1 MSLADTDRSA
11 AARPPTPDG
20 TRPPDDR
27 HRPFAPLALVL
38 SLALCFAAA
47 GLGGAVT
54 SPQIDGWYRTIE
66 KPAFNPPDWIFGPV
80 WTVLFIMMALVLWQI
95 WRTPAPA
102 AATARLRRRALAAFV
117 VQLVVNV
124 SWSAAFF
131 GLQSPTAGLVVI
143 VALLAS
149 IVWLIRAARPVVG
162 PMTWLLAPYLAW
174 VSFAAVLN
182 LTIVVLNR

>member
-124 SWSAAFF
+124 AWSAAFF